1 MSGQFIYEI
10 SPNVLSYLLP
20 VSVDSQEMKNSVK
33 SLDYIERLAR
43 KYMQKCIV
51 ESSTESE
58 SESSA
63 EVVPSALAGGLK
75 KARNSR
81 GLQFLDPYDGDSED
95 ESIHSDC
102 SLNTLN
108 NLKVARW
115 AKCAPKAAA
124 LEDADTSE
132 EGESFL
138 EPPDWLCPE
147 TKVSEIK
154 AVNDSKAPLELPSP
168 EKDFPRSLL
177 QSSELPRATEAFTSM
192 RLTPENSLLM
202 NINPSAS
209 ADLLAS
215 SGDSAPQPILAAD
228 CDGTVAKQPLLKRK
242 QGVPIPEGASE
253 KLKRKKFRV
262 S

>member
-1 MSGQFIYEI
+1 MASPEKRQRRRKRRGAGQPLE
-10 SPNVLSYLLP
+10 VHA
-20 VSVDSQEMKNSVK
+20 QEMKDSVK
-33 SLDYIERLAR
+33 GPDYIEGLAC
-43 KYMQKCIV
+43 KYTKCIV

-58 SESSA
+58 SESSM
-63 EVVPSALAGGLK
+63 EVVPSTLAGRLK
-75 KARNSR
+75 KARDSR

-95 ESIHSDC
+95 ESIPSDC

-108 NLKVARW
+108 NLEVARW

-124 LEDADTSE
+124 LEDADTSGE
-132 EGESFL
+132 EVSFP

-147 TKVSEIK
+147 TKVIEVQ
-154 AVNDSKAPLELPSP
+154 AVNDCKAPLELPCQ

-177 QSSELPRATEAFTSM
+177 QSSELPRGTEAFTSM

-202 NINPSAS
+202 SINPSAS
-209 ADLLAS
+209 ADLPAS
-215 SGDSAPQPILAAD
+215 SDDSAPQPILEAD

-242 QGVPIPEGASE
+242 QRVPIPEGASE
-253 KLKRKKFRV
+253 KLGRKKFCV